1 VIRVLNEGVIVKDT
15 TALIKTAILN
25 QIRRL
30 GPTTPDE
37 LERAVFR
44 DLTGH
49 DREEVDWDIEDNQA
63 GYHMWIKSL
72 DRLIAQLVD
81 DGYMLAIEPGK
92 LVPTGAVPNER
103 YSHLV
108 YPKSK

>member
-1 VIRVLNEGVIVKDT
+1 MLNEGLILNSTASLVKSEMV
-15 TALIKTAILN
+15 N

-44 DLTGH
+44 AITGH
-49 DREEVDWDIEDNQA
+49 DRDEVDWDVEDNQA
-63 GYHMWIKSL
+63 GYYSWIKSF
-72 DRLIAQLVD
+72 DQLITELVE
-81 DGYMLAIEPGK
+81 DGYIRVEQRRT
-92 LVPTGAVPNER
+92 LVPTEAEPHGE

-108 YPKSK
+108 YPPRK